1 MFYLCKNMRKDY
13 LITEQNPQCIQL
25 IYMFFFF
32 LICDTTLFCITFL
45 CNKEYELDFTITV
58 YTIIHQRV

>member
-25 IYMFFFF
+25 IYMLFFFF
-32 LICDTTLFCITFL
+32 NL
-45 CNKEYELDFTITV
+45 
-58 YTIIHQRV
+58 